1 MLFTYI
7 FQNNFLLP
15 IILSKMTNK
24 ERHENEKK
32 KQPWYYP
39 WTRRGVNGV
48 HFTILFIDLKSNEIP
63 GAEIQKNV
71 IILSISNTPGDH
83 LGYRGVK

>member
-32 KQPWYYP
+32 KNNLDIIH
-39 WTRRGVNGV
+39 GVNGV
-48 HFTILFIDLKSNEIP
+48 YFTIPFIDLKSNEIP

>member
-15 IILSKMTNK
+15 IILSKMTNI

-32 KQPWYYP
+32 NNLDIIHGQDEGS
-39 WTRRGVNGV
+39 TVS
-48 HFTILFIDLKSNEIP
+48 ILQYFS
-63 GAEIQKNV
+63 
-71 IILSISNTPGDH
+71 
-83 LGYRGVK
+83 

>member
-32 KQPWYYP
+32 KKKPWYYP

-63 GAEIQKNV
+63 GAEIQKKCDYFV
-71 IILSISNTPGDH
+71 YI
-83 LGYRGVK
+83 

>member
-15 IILSKMTNK
+15 IILSKMTNI

-32 KQPWYYP
+32 KTTLILSMDK
-39 WTRRGVNGV
+39 TRVNGV

-63 GAEIQKNV
+63 GAEIQKICDYFV
-71 IILSISNTPGDH
+71 YI
-83 LGYRGVK
+83 

>member
-32 KQPWYYP
+32 
-39 WTRRGVNGV
+39 T
-48 HFTILFIDLKSNEIP
+48 NEIT

-71 IILSISNTPGDH
+71 IILSISNTPVTTLDIE
-83 LGYRGVK
+83 V

>member
-15 IILSKMTNK
+15 TILSKMTNI

-32 KQPWYYP
+32 KNNLDIIHGQDEGS
-39 WTRRGVNGV
+39 TV
-48 HFTILFIDLKSNEIP
+48 FILQYFS
-63 GAEIQKNV
+63 
-71 IILSISNTPGDH
+71 
-83 LGYRGVK
+83 